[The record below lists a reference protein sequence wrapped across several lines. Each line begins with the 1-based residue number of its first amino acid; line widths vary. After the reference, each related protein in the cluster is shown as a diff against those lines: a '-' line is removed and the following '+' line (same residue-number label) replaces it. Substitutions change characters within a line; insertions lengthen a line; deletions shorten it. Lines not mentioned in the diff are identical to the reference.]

1 MTEHTKPAELEA
13 SGAADPWAAF
23 RVQHPQERLRLLRD
37 LRDGSVP
44 VMLNGPDG
52 SAVAASLWTIDSA
65 QERLNFS
72 TEPYSPGLARLVE
85 ADEAV
90 AVAYLQSVKLQF
102 ELHGLVLVRGAHGCT
117 LQSRAPRE
125 ICRFQRRN
133 AYRVRAA
140 GRHAPHARLR
150 HPALPDMLLTLRVL
164 DLSSGGCAL
173 WLPHDV
179 PPLQAGT
186 QIAGIEVVLD
196 DDARF
201 SAGLTLQHVSALGS
215 PDASDGS
222 AGAGARLGCEWL
234 SLAPG
239 AARVLQ
245 RWIDRSQQRQ
255 RLLALD

>member
-1 MTEHTKPAELEA
+1 MFEHTRPAELDA
-13 SGAADPWAAF
+13 SGADDPWAPF
-23 RVQHPQERLRLLRD
+23 RVGHPQERLRLLKD
-37 LRDGSVP
+37 LRDGNVP
-44 VMLNGPDG
+44 VLLNGPEG
-52 SAVAASLWTIDSA
+52 SAISASVWTIDSA

-72 TEPYSPGLARLVE
+72 TEAQAPGLARLVE

-102 ELHGLVLVRGAHGCT
+102 ELHGFVLVRGPHGCT
-117 LQSRAPRE
+117 LQSRMPRD
-125 ICRFQRRN
+125 IYRFQRRN
-133 AYRVRAA
+133 AFRVRPS
-140 GRHAPHARLR
+140 GRHAPRARLR

-186 QIAGIEVVLD
+186 QFAGIEVILNEE
-196 DDARF
+196 ARF

-215 PDASDGS
+215 SDEGQ
-222 AGAGARLGCEWL
+222 GVRLGCEWL
-234 SLAPG
+234 TLAPG

-245 RWIDRSQQRQ
+245 RWIDRSQQRH
-255 RLLALD
+255 RLLSLD